1 MFRREKVRGPKPPR
15 GSSAPVAT
23 VMSAAVMA
31 ATMVSAVMAVPV
43 MMMTRIEVR
52 TMMPSVMARS
62 VAVARL
68 PVATA
73 PAIAD
78 LAHLVDMG
86 RLACDLAGLRKPV
99 RQRRRRTGHQRR
111 APERGQSNNGK
122 LDIHR
127 NLLG

>member
-1 MFRREKVRGPKPPR
+1 MSVAAM
-15 GSSAPVAT
+15 SAVMTAT
-23 VMSAAVMA
+23 VMTAMRAVSVA
-31 ATMVSAVMAVPV
+31 MV
-43 MMMTRIEVR
+43 EVR

-62 VAVARL
+62 VAVTRL
-68 PVATA
+68 PIAAA

-78 LAHLVDMG
+78 LAHLVDIG
-86 RLACDLAGLRKPV
+86 RFACDVAGLRKPV

-111 APERGQSNNGK
+111 APERDQSNNGK